1 MKLINYKK
9 PNKTSKLLGVL
20 IAISFTSFVVPS
32 TVFAAGASAS
42 AVNSNGMVERVD
54 DQNLERKVNQVLS
67 DQIVKGNVTV
77 ASYGHG
83 VLLTGQVATHKDKTK
98 AVTATSNTIG
108 VSKVWD
114 YLSVG
119 PNEDAGDI
127 ANDAYL
133 TTAAKSRLIAQKD
146 VNTNNIKVVTSNR
159 VVYLLGNDAGQ
170 PDQIQAAIVGIKGIN
185 NVRRVVNLIGK

>member
-9 PNKTSKLLGVL
+9 SNKTSKLLGVL

-83 VLLTGQVATHKDKTK
+83 VLLAGQVATHKDKTK

-133 TTAAKSRLIAQKD
+133 TTVAKSRLIAQKD

-159 VVYLLGNDAGQ
+159 VVYLLGNDAGK

>member
-1 MKLINYKK
+1 MKLVNYKK
-9 PNKTSKLLGVL
+9 SNKNKSLLGVL
-20 IAISFTSFVVPS
+20 IAIGFTSFIIPS
-32 TVFAAGASAS
+32 TVFAADANASA
-42 AVNSNGMVERVD
+42 ANSNGMVERVD

-67 DQIVKGNVTV
+67 DQLVKGNLTV

-83 VLLTGQVATHKDKTK
+83 LLLAGQVATHKDKTK
-98 AVTATSNTIG
+98 AVTAAKNTTG

-133 TTAAKSRLIAQKD
+133 TTAAKSRLIAQKG
-146 VNTNNIKVVTSNR
+146 VNTNNIKVVTSSR
-159 VVYLLGNDAGQ
+159 VVYLLGKNAGQ
-170 PDQIQAAIVGIKGIN
+170 SEQIKAAIVGIKGIN
-185 NVRRVVNLIGK
+185 NVRKVVNLIEQ